1 MTKIAFTPAVTKT
14 EVVEVEPATLQI
26 TVTAKQAQMLAG
38 LIGHLTCGKEMWDIY
53 DVLAS
58 VLETNNIEIPQW
70 GKPAGC
76 SYTDE
81 QLLGNE

>member
-26 TVTAKQAQMLAG
+26 TVTAKQAQILAG
-38 LIGHLTCGKEMWDIY
+38 LIGNLTCGKEMWDIY

-70 GKPAGC
+70 GKPAGY

-81 QLLGNE
+81 QLLGN

>member
-26 TVTAKQAQMLAG
+26 TITAKQAQMLAG

-58 VLETNNIEIPQW
+58 VLEANNIKIPQW
-70 GKPAGC
+70 GKPAGG

-81 QLLGNE
+81 QLLGN

>member
-58 VLETNNIEIPQW
+58 VLGTNNIEIPSW
-70 GKPAGC
+70 PAPAGC

-81 QLLGNE
+81 QLLGN

>member
-26 TVTAKQAQMLAG
+26 TITAKQAQMLAG

-58 VLETNNIEIPQW
+58 VLETNNIEIPW
-70 GKPAGC
+70 WERPAGC
-76 SYTDE
+76 SYNDE
-81 QLLGNE
+81 QLLGN

>member
-26 TVTAKQAQMLAG
+26 TITAKQAQMLAG

-58 VLETNNIEIPQW
+58 VLETNNIEVPSP
-70 GKPAGC
+70 KKSAGG

-81 QLLGNE
+81 QLLGN